1 MDFKLNILFRILN
14 NRKKRLNEGDKFE
27 LENCDYGMQNCV
39 KVLQSKRAEECHLV
53 SNENYYLLNLDE
65 SLKRE
70 VYEKLRLHFLFIFMY
85 VNVNVNASVSRLDV
99 KICFRHLYFVQRS
112 RQ

>member
-1 MDFKLNILFRILN
+1 
-14 NRKKRLNEGDKFE
+14 
-27 LENCDYGMQNCV
+27 MQNCV
-39 KVLQSKRAEECHLV
+39 KVLQSERAEECHLV

-85 VNVNVNASVSRLDV
+85 VNVNQCLCSRLDV
-99 KICFRHLYFVQRS
+99 KSCLRYLYFE
-112 RQ
+112 